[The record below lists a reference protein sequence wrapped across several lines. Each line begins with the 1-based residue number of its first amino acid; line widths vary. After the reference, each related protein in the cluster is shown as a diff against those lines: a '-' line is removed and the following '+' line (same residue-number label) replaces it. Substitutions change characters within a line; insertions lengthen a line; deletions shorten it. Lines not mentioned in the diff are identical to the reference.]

1 LIRWILSIP
10 EGARLRG
17 QATSGDAMTNI
28 GLNEVLHGDNAK
40 GLALME
46 QDPKKGGLKHPDRL
60 WEAGN

>member
-1 LIRWILSIP
+1 
-10 EGARLRG
+10 
-17 QATSGDAMTNI
+17 MTNI